1 MTKSILTSVANEVP
15 LLLLIFN
22 RPKALQQVMQ
32 ALRTIKPRY
41 LYIAADGPRLGKP
54 GEKETTDAARQ
65 VALSVDWACEVKTL
79 FRDEN
84 LGCRLAVSGAIDWF
98 FDNVDSGVILEDD
111 CVPDPSFF
119 LFAAELLE
127 HYRDDERIMAITAKH
142 HGAAGLQRSKS
153 YFFSRYNHCWGWAS
167 WRRAWQFYDHDMVQ
181 WPDLR
186 DTEWLLDVGSGSR
199 TFRRHWTKIFDSVY
213 SGKID
218 SWAYRW
224 TFSCWA
230 QSALSVLP
238 TRNLVSNIGFDSDAT
253 HTTTAKNREGIA
265 GLEEMEFPLEHPST
279 MIRAARADV
288 WSDRNVFGIGKGWV
302 KEYLRAVPGV
312 GPMARFIRSR

>member
-1 MTKSILTSVANEVP
+1 MTSAANEVP

-22 RPKALQQVMQ
+22 RPKALQQVMH
-32 ALRTIKPRY
+32 ALRKVKPRF
-41 LYIAADGPRLGKP
+41 LYIAADGPRPEKV
-54 GEKETTDAARQ
+54 GEKEITEAARQ
-65 VALSVDWACEVKTL
+65 VALSIDWACEVKTL
-79 FRDEN
+79 FREEN

-98 FDNVDSGVILEDD
+98 FENVDSGVILEDD
-111 CVPDPSFF
+111 CVPDASFF

-127 HYRDDERIMAITAKH
+127 YYRHDERIMAITGKH
-142 HGAAGLQRSKS
+142 HGAAGLQHSKS

-167 WRRAWQFYDHDMVQ
+167 WRRAWQRYDHDMAQ
-181 WPDLR
+181 WPGLR
-186 DTEWLLDVGSGSR
+186 GTEWLLDVGSGSHA
-199 TFRRHWTKIFDSVY
+199 FCRHWTKLFDSAY
-213 SGKID
+213 AGKID

-253 HTTTAKNREGIA
+253 HTTTAKNREVITE
-265 GLEEMEFPLEHPST
+265 LEEMVFPLEHPST

-288 WSDRNVFGIGKGWV
+288 WSDRNVFGIGKGRV
-302 KEYLRAVPGV
+302 KDYLRAIPGV
-312 GPMARFIRSR
+312 RPMARLIRSR